1 MPSFPPKLPEP
12 LDKRERVKR
21 LTSLGK
27 EVGVP
32 TFPLFPELEHVRHVR
47 ERVSAHERASGC
59 ARVDSIVSG
68 NNGNKGTSIES
79 TFAADETVFPS
90 RSQTEVG
97 SGQPVGT
104 GLPRDLGEVEA
115 LTTAIE
121 HLPFLAPVSLIL
133 AVAGVK
139 AVVVWTTSQERFLGA
154 AARSE
159 AAFSPKEFLA
169 LAHSYE
175 TDRYGASDLT
185 TFAIRKLREPTW
197 RLTEHLA
204 CNGIVLPRPAWRPA
218 WYAGHEA
225 LGVPAHEM
233 PEGVTV
239 GRLLV
244 AYRAR
249 LVDVVLEGG
258 QA

>member
-1 MPSFPPKLPEP
+1 MPSSPPKSPEP
-12 LDKRERVKR
+12 LDKRERAKR

-27 EVGVP
+27 GVGVP
-32 TFPLFPELEHVRHVR
+32 TFPLFPEMEELRHVR
-47 ERVSAHERASGC
+47 ERVSVRERASERV
-59 ARVDSIVSG
+59 RVDTIVSG

-79 TFAADETVFPS
+79 PFPADETVFPG
-90 RSQTEVG
+90 RSQVAG
-97 SGQPVGT
+97 VMPANVGT
-104 GLPRDLGEVEA
+104 GSERSVEEAEA
-115 LTTAIE
+115 LATAIE

-133 AVAGVK
+133 AVGGVK
-139 AVVVWTTSQERFLGA
+139 AVVVWTTSQERFHGA

-169 LAHSYE
+169 LAKSYE

-204 CNGIVLPRPAWRPA
+204 CNGVVLPRPTWHPT
-218 WYAGHEA
+218 WYAGHEG

-244 AYRAR
+244 AYNAR
-249 LVDVVLEGG
+249 LVRVEWETT
-258 QA
+258 